1 MNKFLRESEKGF
13 DRIDTEA
20 GVIYGVK
27 VLGPKSRNGRI
38 YEDAAIRRAVPM
50 YEGVTVNLNH
60 QRIESGSRAVP
71 DRQIQDRWGVL
82 RNARYAEGSVYADLH
97 YLKNHPMTPQLIEAA
112 DRFPDTFGL
121 SHDAAGTLGGYGA
134 VPNWSSYNID
144 TSMGTDTITLDSSM
158 FTTGSIT
165 SPYTYTTTGTGGYT
179 ISTNPSTV
187 RIDTDGLTMKEGADI
202 VVGGKS
208 LTQAIEKIEERL
220 AILKPNTEL
229 ESRWEQLKELRN
241 LYVELERD
249 LLEKEKIMKILK

>member
-1 MNKFLRESEKGF
+1 MKKMPAKKQSQHNQ
-13 DRIDTEA
+13 DT
-20 GVIYGVK
+20 
-27 VLGPKSRNGRI
+27 VLVVS
-38 YEDAAIRRAVPM
+38 
-50 YEGVTVNLNH
+50 
-60 QRIESGSRAVP
+60 
-71 DRQIQDRWGVL
+71 
-82 RNARYAEGSVYADLH
+82 
-97 YLKNHPMTPQLIEAA
+97 
-112 DRFPDTFGL
+112 
-121 SHDAAGTLGGYGA
+121 DAAGTLGGYGA

-165 SPYTYTTTGTGGYT
+165 APYTYTTSGTSGYT
-179 ISTNPSTV
+179 LSSNPSNV
-187 RIDTDGLTMKEGADI
+187 RIDADGLTMKEGADI

-249 LLEKEKIMKILK
+249 LLEKEKIMKILKES